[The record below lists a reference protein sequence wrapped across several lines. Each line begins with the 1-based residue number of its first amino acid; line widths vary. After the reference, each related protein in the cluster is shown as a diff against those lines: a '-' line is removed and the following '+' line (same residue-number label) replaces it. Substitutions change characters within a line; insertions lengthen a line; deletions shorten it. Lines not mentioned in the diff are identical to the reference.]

1 MHDIIS
7 LKTLLS
13 ASGETQAQQLTL
25 FALLNLGMIE
35 SLANGLI
42 SATDALRV
50 FYNGENCLFVLRQ
63 LREKTADE
71 IMSRSVQL
79 PDLFDVLPTEE
90 AHREFQRE
98 LVTMRSLCLKLLE
111 DRATR
116 GLSAVQLQPPK
127 RQQLHLSVMHGHR
140 DNGDRAA

>member
-1 MHDIIS
+1 MNDIIS

-13 ASGETQAQQLTL
+13 ASGETPAQQLTL

-42 SATDALRV
+42 SVTDALRV
-50 FYNGENCLFVLRQ
+50 FYNGENCLFVRRQ

-71 IMSRSVQL
+71 IMSRGVQL
-79 PDLFDVLPTEE
+79 PDLFAALPIEE

-98 LVTMRSLCLKLLE
+98 LATMRSLCLKLLE
-111 DRATR
+111 SQRLVA
-116 GLSAVQLQPPK
+116 
-127 RQQLHLSVMHGHR
+127 
-140 DNGDRAA
+140 